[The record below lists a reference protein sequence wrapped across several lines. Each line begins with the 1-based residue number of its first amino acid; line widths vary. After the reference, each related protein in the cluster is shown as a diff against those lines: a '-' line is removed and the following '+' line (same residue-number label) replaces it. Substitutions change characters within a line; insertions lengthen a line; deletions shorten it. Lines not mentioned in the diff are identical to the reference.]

1 MGSLKVMKWGL
12 QELTWLLS
20 LWHIFSCSDTRMNR
34 SIPVEVDESEPYPS
48 QLLKPPS
55 EHSLAE
61 ESEPPAPDARN
72 TAPDN
77 LSASPTARSSSR
89 DFPQAHP
96 PLQLSNLQ
104 HPVSPRVTQLRAKVL
119 AESEDSLW
127 RRHLDPSK
135 DFPSGFSAAGEPET
149 QSVAGALP
157 QEHQFSLTEKRDQW
171 LGSWLSATSPDT
183 GHDSDKSDQSVPN
196 ASADPQSGSQEMVP
210 RLHRSRA
217 APDPPTIDTGYDSQ
231 PQDDLGIRQL
241 ERPLPLSTVC
251 YLQDLPRPLRSR
263 EFHQCEPQRYAAW
276 AQMLP
281 PEPSVQA
288 QWNYHYCC
296 PGDPDHQVPCKWVA
310 LLWMPWPG

>member
-1 MGSLKVMKWGL
+1 MFSLVP
-12 QELTWLLS
+12 
-20 LWHIFSCSDTRMNR
+20 DNRMNR

-48 QLLKPPS
+48 QLLKPLS
-55 EHSLAE
+55 EYSLAE

-72 TAPDN
+72 MAPNN
-77 LSASPTARSSSR
+77 LSASPTAQSSSR

-104 HPVSPRVTQLRAKVL
+104 QPVSPRVTCLRAKVL

-127 RRHLDPSK
+127 RRHMDPSK
-135 DFPSGFSAAGEPET
+135 DFTSGSYAAGEPET

-157 QEHQFSLTEKRDQW
+157 QEHQFSITEKHNQW

-210 RLHRSRA
+210 RPLRNRA

-231 PQDDLGIRQL
+231 PQDVLGIRQL
-241 ERPLPLSTVC
+241 ERPLPLTSVC

-263 EFHQCEPQRYAAW
+263 E
-276 AQMLP
+276 LSSP
-281 PEPSVQA
+281 PGFCTCREHSSTGP
-288 QWNYHYCC
+288 
-296 PGDPDHQVPCKWVA
+296 PC
-310 LLWMPWPG
+310 